1 MEITGK
7 LHRKFEIQEISEKFS
22 KREFVI
28 LDDSKADFPQY
39 IKLELF
45 NDKTNLLDGF
55 KKNDVLKVTFN
66 LNGREYTKDG
76 KTSYFNSLVVWKI
89 EKQEPEQKPE
99 PEDDA
104 PF

>member
-7 LHRKFEIQEISEKFS
+7 LHRKFEIQKISEKFS

-28 LDDSKADFPQY
+28 LDDSKVDFPQY
-39 IKLELF
+39 IKLELL
-45 NDKTNLLDGF
+45 NDKTNLLDGL

-76 KTSYFNSLVVWKI
+76 KISYFNSLVVWKI